1 VRAIIENSPLLPSL
15 DLDVNVC
22 DTEYSSLNKGF
33 PEFRDAI
40 SSAFMPWLLEYK
52 SDIEFD
58 GRMTWM
64 ASDSGTIA
72 RVKMSPVIAVRKNPE
87 IAKSSFDC
95 FYANYIL
102 AGDLTVEQSGRTT
115 TAKRGDI
122 VVYDSNSPVKITER
136 SAGFYEDLA
145 FRIPKARLAQTQAAN
160 DLLNNVV
167 IPADKMIAPLSSCLA
182 FLSQNLLTASSQEL
196 GALYD
201 MCTTLLPVAAGHS
214 GNTSQLSEEA
224 APPSNYYMREL
235 IEFINSNIGD
245 IGLSPRSAADHLGI
259 SVRYVHKQFAA
270 RGTTFGTYVM
280 TKRLDLVGHD
290 LISEACR
297 HQPIFVLAYR
307 WGFNDLSTFIR
318 AFKKKFG
325 CSPRQY
331 RFKF

>member
-1 VRAIIENSPLLPSL
+1 VRETIESQHLHPSP

-22 DTEYSSLNKGF
+22 DTEYCSLNKGF
-33 PEFRDAI
+33 PAFRDAI
-40 SSAFMPWLLEYK
+40 SSAFMPWMLEYK
-52 SDIEFD
+52 SEMEFD

-72 RVKMSPVIAVRKNPE
+72 RVKMSPVIAVRRNAE
-87 IAKSSFDC
+87 IAKSSLDC
-95 FYANYIL
+95 FYANYVL
-102 AGDLTVEQSGRTT
+102 AGDLAVEQSGRTA

-122 VVYDSNSPVKITER
+122 VVYDSNLPVKITER
-136 SAGFYEDLA
+136 STGLYEDLA
-145 FRIPKARLAQTQAAN
+145 FRIPKAKLIQVQAAY

-214 GNTSQLSEEA
+214 ENRGELSEE
-224 APPSNYYMREL
+224 APPSNYYTREL
-235 IEFINSNIGD
+235 IEFINSNIGNTE
-245 IGLSPRSAADHLGI
+245 LSPRSAADHLGI

-280 TKRLDLVGHD
+280 AKRLDLVRHD
-290 LISEACR
+290 LISEASR